1 MNRPES
7 KMNDSGFFFLLMREI
22 AMNVT
27 EEFVMPKG
35 FQAAGEHVGLKRKRK
50 DLALLVSEVPAEF
63 AVALT
68 TNVVKAAPILWNQK
82 VDSAGGKIK
91 AIVVNSGNAN
101 SCTGAAGVEH
111 TWRMASKTANCLN
124 ADAGEI
130 LIASTGVIGVP
141 LPIEKVEA
149 GIELLAPKLDTT
161 VEAGLNATQA
171 IMTTDQFAKYC
182 HVQFEIGGE
191 TVTMTGIA
199 KGSGMI
205 HPNMATMLSFLLTD
219 ANISKALLK
228 KALLASVQTTYNMIS
243 VDGDTSTNDMVAIM
257 ANAEAANDEIC
268 EGSAEWETFVS
279 AIEAVNTFLA
289 KCIARDG
296 EGATKLLTVTVQGSK
311 NIEEAQ
317 KLSKSVVSSNLVK
330 TAMFGQDANWGRIV
344 AALGYGGVKFDPAKV
359 SVELASEAGR
369 LALLLSGEPCS
380 FSEAFALEVMK
391 RKDIEV
397 LIDLNDGLS
406 KATAWGCDLTY
417 DYVRINGAYRT

>member
-1 MNRPES
+1 
-7 KMNDSGFFFLLMREI
+7 
-22 AMNVT
+22 MNVT

-35 FQAAGEHVGLKRKRK
+35 FQAAGEHVGLKKKRK

-68 TNVVKAAPILWNQK
+68 TNVVKAAPILWNQYLDNAAGK
-82 VDSAGGKIK
+82 VK

-101 SCTGAAGVEH
+101 SCTGVAGVEH
-111 TWRMASKTANCLN
+111 TKRMAEKTAACIN
-124 ADAGEI
+124 ASAEQV
-130 LIASTGVIGVP
+130 LVASTGVIGVP
-141 LPIEKVEA
+141 LPIDKVEA
-149 GIELLAPKLDTT
+149 GIEMLAPKLASTAD
-161 VEAGLNATQA
+161 AGLNATHA

-182 HVQFEIGGE
+182 HVQLEIDGKN
-191 TVTMTGIA
+191 VILTGIA

-219 ANISKALLK
+219 ANISKNLLK
-228 KALLASVQTTYNMIS
+228 KALLDSVKTTYNMIS
-243 VDGDTSTNDMVAIM
+243 VDGDTSTNDMVAIL
-257 ANAEAANDEIC
+257 ANAQAGHAEIC
-268 EGSAEWETFVS
+268 EGSPEWETFVS
-279 AIEAVNTFLA
+279 ALEAVNTFLA

-296 EGATKLLTVTVQGSK
+296 EGATKLLTVTVKGSK
-311 NIEEAQ
+311 NVEEAQ

-369 LALLLSGEPCS
+369 LALLHSGEPCS
-380 FSEAFALEVMK
+380 FSESFALEVMK

-397 LIDLNDGLS
+397 LIDLHDGLS